1 MDQILNFV
9 ARRRALMLLALVL
22 VFTLG
27 ALGDVAN
34 PLLPVLPMLALG
46 TGAGL
51 AVALLLARRQPEAA
65 WTATVLPL
73 GAVLFAGFGTLAL
86 VQLLSGHPRGLLARH
101 FDAPAALQDALIGIP
116 PSTPRETAELRG
128 ALAQAEPAP
137 RSRPASADEFL
148 FNALLLR
155 SRDEPLRAALA
166 LAEAL
171 RRGPDPRPDALLL
184 HAGLLGTGIPAV
196 LEALAEPPPGL
207 SPVAKAHLAAMR
219 LPPSQRA
226 AALAAL
232 VEAHPEWLLGAAE
245 YARAAIAAALPEGP
259 TVAAARRI
267 AAALDRF
274 EDRDLAEPFA
284 ARFLDPAKAERLATE
299 LRGLAWV
306 RDVAARRISVAA
318 LAPPPGMPNAPILV
332 RVTPPEA
339 ARSVQFLRGQDAQGE
354 LWAEVPQRTDD
365 TREAARDPVPTL
377 RLMRPH
383 RAAEM
388 RFRYADRN
396 GEVSE
401 PVTWRFDPVLAMRE
415 AAQRALQRQGPFAL
429 YQPGRVAPGR
439 LNALPI
445 AGHFRA
451 GLTAIEWFTD
461 AERQPRSVRVGI
473 ADEAVMGGD
482 PGRATVEFAVPPNA
496 RSLFLAAIYAD
507 GTRST
512 LTELP
517 IR

>member
-1 MDQILNFV
+1 MDQILSFV
-9 ARRRALMLLALVL
+9 AQRRALTLLALVL

-27 ALGDVAN
+27 ALGDIAN
-34 PLLPVLPMLALG
+34 PFLPVLPLLALG

-51 AVALLLARRQPEAA
+51 AAALLLARRQPGAA
-65 WTATVLPL
+65 WPGQVLPL
-73 GAVLFAGFGTLAL
+73 GAILFTGLGVLAL
-86 VQLLSGHPRGLLARH
+86 VQLLAGYPRGLLARH
-101 FDAPAALQDALIGIP
+101 FDAPAALQDALIGVP

-128 ALAQAEPAP
+128 ALARPEAAP
-137 RSRPASADEFL
+137 RARPASADEFL

-155 SRDEPLRAALA
+155 SRDEPLRAAQA

-171 RRGPDPRPDALLL
+171 RRAPDPRPDALLL

-196 LEALAEPPPGL
+196 VEALAEPPHAL

-219 LPPSQRA
+219 LPPAERA
-226 AALAAL
+226 AVLAAL
-232 VEAHPEWLLGAAE
+232 VEAHPDWLLGAAE
-245 YARAAIAAALPEGP
+245 YARAALAAALPEGP

-267 AAALDRF
+267 AAALERF
-274 EDRDLAEPFA
+274 DDRDLAEPFA
-284 ARFLDPAKAERLATE
+284 ARFLDPAKAERLAAE
-299 LRGLAWV
+299 LRELAWV
-306 RDVAARRISVAA
+306 RDVAARRLAAAA

-332 RVTPPEA
+332 RVTPPEP
-339 ARSVQFLRGQDAQGE
+339 ARSVQFLRGHDAQGE
-354 LWAEVPQRTDD
+354 LWAEVPQRADD

-383 RAAEM
+383 RATEM

-396 GEVSE
+396 GEMSE
-401 PVTWRFDPVLAMRE
+401 PVTWHFDPVLAVRE

-429 YQPGRVAPGR
+429 YHPGRVAPGR

-451 GLTAIEWFTD
+451 GLTAVEWFTD

-473 ADEAVMGGD
+473 ADEAVLAGD
-482 PGRATVEFAVPPNA
+482 AGRATVDFAVPPNA

-507 GTRST
+507 GTRSP